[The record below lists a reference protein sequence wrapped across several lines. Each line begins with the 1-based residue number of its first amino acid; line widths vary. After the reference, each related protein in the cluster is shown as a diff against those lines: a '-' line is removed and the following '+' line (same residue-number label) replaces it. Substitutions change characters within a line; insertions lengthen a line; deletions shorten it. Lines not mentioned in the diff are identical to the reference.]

1 MDQSELIPEFRLYKD
16 GFASKKDEEN
26 MKLFHKMEWKER
38 PKLIDRWENPK
49 YSWFNKVLLFE
60 ERPELLSKSAYKEVQ
75 NEFSKRLNTT
85 EDVAWQTFPKFA
97 DEVSHYGAKY
107 EKEQNENG
115 LKRLEEFDHFVTE
128 MEKKYPKL

>member
-1 MDQSELIPEFRLYKD
+1 M
-16 GFASKKDEEN
+16 
-26 MKLFHKMEWKER
+26 
-38 PKLIDRWENPK
+38 
-49 YSWFNKVLLFE
+49 
-60 ERPELLSKSAYKEVQ
+60 SKSIYKEVQ
-75 NEFSKRLNTT
+75 NEFSIRLNTT

-97 DEVSHYGAKY
+97 DEMAHYGAKY